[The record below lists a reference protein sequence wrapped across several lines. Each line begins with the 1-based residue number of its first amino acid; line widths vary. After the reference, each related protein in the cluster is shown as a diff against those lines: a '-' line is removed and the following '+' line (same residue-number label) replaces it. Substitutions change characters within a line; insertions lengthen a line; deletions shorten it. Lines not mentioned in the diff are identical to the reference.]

1 VKDLGHWTPD
11 LDFSTERY
19 FGFVYRIVHKK
30 SGKSYIG
37 RKQFH
42 SITRK
47 KVKGKKNRRKTVRE
61 SNWREYT
68 GSCKPLN
75 EEIEKLGKEAFTF
88 QILRLCETKRELG
101 YYETWY
107 QFNENVLYEKFPDG
121 SRKYYNNNIMS
132 RWFAEKEK

>member
-1 VKDLGHWTPD
+1 M
-11 LDFSTERY
+11 
-19 FGFVYRIVHKK
+19 
-30 SGKSYIG
+30 
-37 RKQFH
+37 
-42 SITRK
+42 
-47 KVKGKKNRRKTVRE
+47 RE

-132 RWFAEKEK
+132 RWFAEKET

>member
-1 VKDLGHWTPD
+1 MKDLGHWTPD
-11 LDFSTERY
+11 LDFLPERY
-19 FGFVYRIVHKK
+19 FGFVYRIIHKK
-30 SGKSYIG
+30 TGKSYIG
-37 RKQFH
+37 RKQFQ
-42 SITRK
+42 SVTRK

-68 GSCKPLN
+68 GSCIPLN

-132 RWFAEKEK
+132 RWFAEKET